1 MGKKLLAIS
10 TDGMIIEVFG
20 DESKLAD
27 AGLVVILKDEK
38 KCTIY
43 IPERT
48 TIEQVN
54 TFEKYYFNQSFVIYI
69 KNGNEY
75 QLVYPDVL
83 LEQDDGAKVFDLL
96 YLKCSERPKTR

>member
-1 MGKKLLAIS
+1 MKKKLLAIS
-10 TDGMIIEVFG
+10 TDGSVIEVFG

-43 IPERT
+43 IPEQT

>member
-1 MGKKLLAIS
+1 MKKKLLAIS
-10 TDGMIIEVFG
+10 TDGSVIEVFG

-43 IPERT
+43 IPEQT

-75 QLVYPDVL
+75 QLAYPDVL
-83 LEQDDGAKVFDLL
+83 LEQDNGAKVFDLL
-96 YLKCSERPKTR
+96 YLKCSERLKTR